1 MKLYSFILLPIFFFV
16 LKPDEGVHCNIYHAQ
31 YKKYIER
38 VVSCI
43 YLQIIYNQKQNS
55 NGEEEA
61 FQQYT
66 DLRELKLKYNYT
78 ISVLNFEYTK
88 IIKKFLE
95 YLAIII
101 RKCHQCHK
109 NNLPEKF
116 VKCVILLEDQIKNSK
131 TMFENLCN
139 AMKFISYI
147 DIRYL
152 FSECTVPHAII
163 EEIDFIYQFVLEITL
178 ETRSFDLNKSP
189 NEESK
194 IKFDNF
200 IKFYKDTSIIVK
212 CHIVDNKYIDPSIK
226 THLEN
231 IEIIKSSKKKNS
243 SDVDSKPPNEF
254 YNETINIWYKNL
266 GFEQFLEPIIAEFI
280 PPIDPK
286 TNQNDGIKALNVIR
300 KEPGWKSMNHISI
313 VYFGKQISVARIIND
328 EVSNINFRIKKEH
341 ITQFL
346 RCRYTEI
353 IKEYH
358 TILSSIMHV
367 CQNDLRNFYHN
378 CLIKLFN
385 SFKESE
391 KMIEGLYKA
400 MVALNRSS
408 IWSVYLSSKSSL
420 LKVFQWVTII
430 LSFLK
435 HNNFNLDNF
444 MDKYDNKIA
453 IILNEKETEII
464 EKLLD
469 IFITFLKDIGELL
482 RNDVAHQG
490 TRCYTNKRLN
500 KVWEHT
506 KSVINSYNTLNNN
519 NNPYLGLLSY
529 ACSYLDKFCADVYKS
544 CYEDLGFKKILD
556 CQHKELHQD
565 LIPYTV
571 DLSTVDLST

>member
-66 DLRELKLKYNYT
+66 DLRELKLKYNYA

-95 YLAIII
+95 YVAIII

-109 NNLPEKF
+109 NNLLQKF
-116 VKCVILLEDQIKNSK
+116 VSCVILLEDQIKNSK
-131 TMFENLCN
+131 TMFENLHN

-147 DIRYL
+147 DIRFL
-152 FSECTVPHAII
+152 FFEFEVPHTII
-163 EEIDFIYQFVLEITL
+163 EEIDFIYQFVSEKNLEN
-178 ETRSFDLNKSP
+178 SPFDLNKSF
-189 NEESK
+189 NQISK
-194 IKFDNF
+194 IKLRNF
-200 IKFYKDTSIIVK
+200 VKFLKDSTKIVNSLTE
-212 CHIVDNKYIDPSIK
+212 HNKYINPSIK

-231 IEIIKSSKKKNS
+231 IEINERSKKNNS
-243 SDVDSKPPNEF
+243 SDVYSKPPNKF
-254 YNETINIWYKNL
+254 YNETIKIWYKNL
-266 GFEQFLEPIIAEFI
+266 GFEEFLEPIEAEFI

-300 KEPGWKSMNHISI
+300 KEPGWKSMNHINI
-313 VYFGKQISVARIIND
+313 VYFGKQISVNRIIND

-367 CQNDLRNFYHN
+367 CQNDIRNFYHN

-385 SFKESE
+385 SFKKSE

-400 MVALNRSS
+400 LVALNRSS
-408 IWSVYLSSKSSL
+408 IWSVNFNSKSSL
-420 LKVFQWVTII
+420 HKLFKWVTII
-430 LSFLK
+430 LRFLK
-435 HNNFNLDNF
+435 NNNFNLDNF
-444 MDKYDNKIA
+444 MDKYDIEIV
-453 IILNEKETEII
+453 IIRNPKETEII
-464 EKLLD
+464 KKLLN
-469 IFITFLKDIGELL
+469 IFKTFLKDIGVLL
-482 RNDVAHQG
+482 RSDVAQQG
-490 TRCYTNKRLN
+490 ARCYTNKRLN
-500 KVWEHT
+500 KIWDYT
-506 KSVINSYNTLNNN
+506 KSFINSFNTLNNN
-519 NNPYLGLLSY
+519 NNPYLDWQLQIYLN
-529 ACSYLDKFCADVYKS
+529 ACNYFDKFCADVYKS
-544 CYEDLGFKKILD
+544 CYEDLGFQKIID
-556 CQHKELHQD
+556 CQHKELHHD

-571 DLSTVDLST
+571 DLST